1 MNIITKNKSLQ
12 QTINNLNN
20 VINSMKKESN
30 EYYNDKIKAEKD
42 VSDLKRKL
50 DKLNEKNTCL
60 EEIIKSQQEV
70 IEFLTTQKFS
80 AENIEFAA
88 IKRYRGWDCL
98 YLNGQKINTDRAVD
112 LIIYCGNNEHVR
124 VSEEIA

>member
-1 MNIITKNKSLQ
+1 MDIITKNKSLQ
-12 QTINNLNN
+12 QTIDNLNN
-20 VINSMKKESN
+20 VINLMKEKSD
-30 EYYNDKIKAEKD
+30 EYYSSKIKAEKD
-42 VSDLKRKL
+42 VYDLKNKL
-50 DKLNEKNTCL
+50 EKKNKKNTCL

-98 YLNGQKINTDRAVD
+98 YLNGQKVNTDRSSD
-112 LIIYCGNNEHVR
+112 ITIHCGCECVRIENEV
-124 VSEEIA
+124 V

>member
-124 VSEEIA
+124 VTEEIA